1 MVPLLR
7 TPLISSPHGFTGRA
21 GGVSEGPWR
30 SLNLSTSVGDD
41 PTRVEEN
48 RRRVLAAFGHP
59 PLARLSQVHGAR
71 AIRADG
77 PGIWEGDALVSQ
89 SPGLLLAVST
99 ADCYPLLFEDPITK
113 TVAAAHAGWRGV
125 IAGIVERT
133 LDLMETEFHS
143 RLEQIR
149 VAIGPGICGRCYQ
162 VGPEVAEA
170 FDRRG
175 LGDALA
181 DDPAE
186 SGRYRL
192 DLEKAIEALLQR
204 RGVSG
209 NRVWR
214 SGQCTYENTAFFSYR
229 RQGAKSGRMWG
240 LIQVMPS
247 VSLEP

>member
-1 MVPLLR
+1 VVPLLR
-7 TPLISSPHGFTGRA
+7 TPLIGSPHGFTGRA
-21 GGVSEGPWR
+21 GGVSEGPWG

-59 PLARLSQVHGAR
+59 PLARLAQVHGAR
-71 AIRADG
+71 AVRADG
-77 PGIWEGDALVSQ
+77 PGTWEGDALVSR

-99 ADCYPLLFEDPITK
+99 ADCYPLLFEDPSTN

-125 IAGIVERT
+125 VAGIVEAT
-133 LDLMETEFHS
+133 LDLMESEFHGQPG
-143 RLEQIR
+143 QIR

-181 DDPAE
+181 DDPTQ
-186 SGRYRL
+186 SGRFRL
-192 DLEKAIEALLQR
+192 DLEKAIVVLLRR
-204 RGVSG
+204 RGIPG
-209 NRVWR
+209 NHIWR
-214 SGQCTYENTAFFSYR
+214 TKQCTYENTALFSYR
-229 RQGAKSGRMWG
+229 RQGPKSGRMWG
-240 LIQVMPS
+240 LIQVAPS